1 LCIIDREP
9 RTLNIQDL
17 RTLEDLAA
25 IVMNDLEQRMQSRR
39 AA

>member
-1 LCIIDREP
+1 
-9 RTLNIQDL
+9 LNNQDL

-39 AA
+39 VA